1 MTTSVSLP
9 NRIPDLYGESQM
21 AEVRRHRRTLHQ
33 LPELAYREFQTAAY
47 IEHYLSTLGLEV
59 CRPTTTSV
67 LGSLR
72 TGRAGPTV
80 VVRADMDALA
90 IAEETGLPFAA
101 TNGSMHACGHDGHMA
116 VVLTVAGI
124 LSNNCAELCGEIRFL
139 FQHAEEPLPSGA
151 PEIIAAG
158 VLDGADM
165 IIGHHVWTPFPLGVV
180 DVCEGPIMASCD
192 YFDVTVFGTGGHGA
206 MPHESVDAI
215 CVAAQIVSNIQ
226 HIVSREISALN
237 SAVISIT
244 GIDGGTEYNVLPTS
258 VALRGTV
265 RAFDERTRE
274 YIFTRLETLVSSIA
288 AAHGGSAYLR
298 KIAGSPPVENH
309 PGLAA
314 IGRQALSAL
323 NLNHPSPELRKST
336 AGEDFAWYQKEVPG
350 LFFLVGGTP
359 QGAASI
365 PHHHPKFDF
374 DDAAM
379 DIAVRMFLYLTL
391 SLSTGDQPCPASA
404 HGYPPTVARRG

>member
-1 MTTSVSLP
+1 
-9 NRIPDLYGESQM
+9 M